1 MRAGRATAPFLSMK
15 VLISI
20 DCAAQGEY
28 LEAGKTYELDSNV
41 AAELIRIGRAV
52 DAPAEDIK
60 PKAPRKVKADGF

>member
-1 MRAGRATAPFLSMK
+1 MK

-20 DCAAQGEY
+20 DCAAQGEF

-52 DAPAEDIK
+52 DAPVDETK
-60 PKAPRKVKADGF
+60 PKASRKVKADGIS